1 MSDLDLGV
9 IGNCTVAALVDAAGT
24 IVWHCQPRIDGDPVF
39 CGLLEPVA
47 GPAEGR
53 FAVELEGPVRRER
66 GYLGNGAV
74 LRTTL
79 LDAAGHGVRIT
90 DFAPRFRR
98 YDRIFRPPVLVRR
111 LEPIGGAPLVRL
123 RIRPLFDHGAS
134 LPQRIP
140 GSNHLRFV
148 AAAGAL
154 RVTTDLPV
162 VALEREAPFAL
173 TRPAWLVFGPDESF
187 AAPLDRTCRDFL
199 ERTIDYW
206 SEWTRYLSVPFEW
219 QDAVIRAAITLKLC
233 SFEETGAI
241 VAALTTSIPEAPG
254 TARTWDYRYCWLR
267 DAFFVV
273 QALNRLGATLT
284 MENFLDW
291 IATVVALEPGAELRP
306 VYGILPS
313 EPLPERIVASLAGYG
328 GQGPVRIGNQAAEQ
342 RQNDSYGSVVLAA
355 AQMFYDHRLPRRG
368 DATLFRVLE
377 GIGETA
383 ARVALEPDAGLWEY
397 RGRRAVHTHSAAM
410 CWAACHHLGKIALRL
425 GLPERAA
432 RWRGE
437 AERIRRAILAEA
449 WRPELGSFAAT
460 FGGDGL
466 DASLLLLHE
475 IGFLATDDPRFSGT
489 VEAIGRRLRRGDHL
503 LRYDQDDDFGPPETS
518 FNVCTFWY
526 IDALAALG
534 RREEARALF
543 ERMLAARTPLGLLSE
558 DLDTRTGRP
567 WGNFPQTYSMV
578 GLITS
583 AMRLS
588 KSWEE
593 AFWRGS

>member
-1 MSDLDLGV
+1 MSGLDLGV
-9 IGNCTVAALVDAAGT
+9 IGNGIVAALVDPNGA
-24 IVWHCQPRIDGDPVF
+24 IVWYCHPRLDGDPIF
-39 CGLLEPVA
+39 CRLLEPLA
-47 GPAEGR
+47 GPEEGR
-53 FAVELEGPVRRER
+53 FAIELEGLARVERR
-66 GYLGNGAV
+66 YLGNSAV
-74 LRTTL
+74 LETVL
-79 LDAAGHGVRIT
+79 LDREGRGVRIT
-90 DFAPRFRR
+90 DFAPRFRQ
-98 YDRIFRPPVLVRR
+98 YDRIFRPPMLIRR
-111 LEPIGGAPLVRL
+111 LEPLGGAPLL
-123 RIRPLFDHGAS
+123 RVAIRPLFDHGGTR
-134 LPQRIP
+134 PQRVP

-148 AAAGAL
+148 AAAGAI

-162 VALEREAPFAL
+162 AVLEREAPWAL
-173 TRPAWLVFGPDESF
+173 TRPAWLVLGPDESF
-187 AAPLDRTCRDFL
+187 AAGLDHTCRDFL
-199 ERTIDYW
+199 ERTLDYW

-219 QDAVIRAAITLKLC
+219 QEAVIRAAVTLKLC
-233 SFEETGAI
+233 AFEETGAI

-273 QALNRLGATLT
+273 QALNRLGATRT
-284 MENFLDW
+284 MEDYLGW
-291 IATVVALEPGAELRP
+291 IATVVALEPGRELKP
-306 VYGILPS
+306 VYAIVPS
-313 EPLPERIVASLAGYG
+313 EPLPERIAPALAGFG

-368 DATLFRVLE
+368 DQVLFEELE
-377 GIGETA
+377 RLGETA

-397 RGRRAVHTHSAAM
+397 RGRRSVHTHSAAM
-410 CWAACHHLGKIALRL
+410 CWAACHHLGKIARHL
-425 GLPERAA
+425 GLAERAE
-432 RWRGE
+432 RWRAE
-437 AERIRRAILAEA
+437 AERIRKAILAEA
-449 WRPELGSFAAT
+449 WRPEYGSFVAS
-460 FGGDGL
+460 FGGKGL

-475 IGFLATDDPRFSGT
+475 IGFLSTDDPRFAGT
-489 VEAIGRRLRRGDHL
+489 VAAIEQRLRKGDHL
-503 LRYDQDDDFGPPETS
+503 LRYDEEDDFGLPETS

-543 ERMLAARTPLGLLSE
+543 ERMLAARTSLGLLSE
-558 DLDTRTGRP
+558 DTDIRTGEP

>member
-1 MSDLDLGV
+1 MNGLDLGV
-9 IGNCTVAALVDAAGT
+9 IGNCIVAALIDAQAR

-47 GPAEGR
+47 GPNEGR
-53 FAVELEGPVRRER
+53 FAVELDGDVRSER
-66 GYLGNGAV
+66 DYIGNSAV
-74 LRTTL
+74 LCTTL
-79 LDAAGHGVRIT
+79 RDGNDRGVRIT

-98 YDRIFRPPVLVRR
+98 HDRIFRPPLLIRR
-111 LEPIGGAPLVRL
+111 LEPVGGVPLVRL
-123 RIRPLFDHGAS
+123 RIRPLFDHGAVV
-134 LPQRIP
+134 PQRIP

-148 AAAGAL
+148 APAGAL
-154 RVTTDLPV
+154 RVTTDLPIA
-162 VALEREAPFAL
+162 ALEREAPFAL
-173 TRPAWLVFGPDESF
+173 ARPAWLVFGPDESF
-187 AAPLDRTCRDFL
+187 AAPLERTCRDFL
-199 ERTIDYW
+199 EHTLDYW

-219 QDAVIRAAITLKLC
+219 QEAVIRAAITLKLC

-273 QALNRLGATLT
+273 QALNRLGATRT
-284 MENFLDW
+284 MEEFLDW

-306 VYGILPS
+306 VYAILPS
-313 EPLPERIVASLAGYG
+313 EPLPERIVPTLRGFA

-368 DATLFRVLE
+368 DALLFRVLE
-377 GIGETA
+377 GLGETA

-410 CWAACHHLGKIALRL
+410 CWAACHRLGKIAQRL
-425 GLPERAA
+425 GLADRADH
-432 RWRGE
+432 WRAE
-437 AERIRRAILAEA
+437 AERIRKAVLAEA
-449 WRPELGSFAAT
+449 WRPDLGSFVAT
-460 FGGDGL
+460 FGGEGL

-503 LRYDQDDDFGPPETS
+503 LRYDSEDDFGPPETS

-526 IDALAALG
+526 IDALAAIG

-543 ERMLAARTPLGLLSE
+543 EGMIAARTSLGLLSE
-558 DLDTRTGRP
+558 DIDTRTGLP